1 MYVCVCVTGAVG
13 ELEAGMAVSCQNRF
27 KAPAAKLV
35 YKLMH

>member
-1 MYVCVCVTGAVG
+1 MG

-27 KAPAAKLV
+27 KAPAAELV